1 MVEEAEMA
9 ALDKLEVVTAPL
21 PPMKPEKRDSEPSET
36 EQKIDNMPA
45 PPGDG
50 IEDEGKDESHL
61 VESWDWEAKESRK
74 NAYPDTESIISS
86 EVQINTRPK
95 RKEPEQVGKSNP
107 GTTGPT
113 RSSRILDSNFK
124 V

>member
-95 RKEPEQVGKSNP
+95 RKEPEQVGKFNP

-113 RSSRILDSNFK
+113 RSSRVLDSTF
-124 V
+124 